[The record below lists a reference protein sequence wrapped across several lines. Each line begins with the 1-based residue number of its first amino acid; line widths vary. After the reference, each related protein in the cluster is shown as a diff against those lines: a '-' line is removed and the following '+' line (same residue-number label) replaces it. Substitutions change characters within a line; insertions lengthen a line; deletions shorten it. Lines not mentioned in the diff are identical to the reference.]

1 MIDHTSPIRDFMTPA
16 PVTICRAQRLS
27 DAARRMHEHHIRHLA
42 VLEGGFL
49 FGILS
54 ERDIDLVE
62 ALPDCNPDEVTVE
75 AAMTQDPYT
84 VKADTPVREVAAA
97 MAEHTYGTA
106 VVMDQGRVA
115 GIFTTGD
122 ALRLLA
128 EMLSPPGARAA
139 VEGV

>member
-16 PVTICRAQRLS
+16 PVTIGRALCLS
-27 DAARRMHEHHIRHLA
+27 DAARRMHEHHIGHLP

-54 ERDIDLVE
+54 EQDIDLVE
-62 ALPDCNPDEVTVE
+62 GLADIDPDEVTVE
-75 AAMTQDPYT
+75 EAMTQDPYT

-97 MAEHTYGTA
+97 MAEHKYGTA
-106 VVMDQGRVA
+106 VVMEQGRVA
-115 GIFTTGD
+115 GIFTTVD

-128 EMLSPPGARAA
+128 EVLTPPA
-139 VEGV
+139 VKSV